1 MHLTFYF
8 LCHKSLPKQWTA
20 VTYFYD
26 IKIALSLWIALEKD
40 EHFRPL
46 NSHSFTLCHTVSLP
60 FSQSHG
66 ISHGFTNFK
75 RIFLS
80 NSQFPKK
87 TNQATKYCSIA
98 FYIQKKKQTNKKNL
112 EFLIQRLPLGALLEM
127 MSRELPK
134 FLSKTFVKHQSNK
147 KCSFQG

>member
-26 IKIALSLWIALEKD
+26 IKITLSLWIALEKD

-98 FYIQKKKQTNKKNL
+98 FYIQKKKTNKQKKSGIFNSETSTRSSTGNDVPWITKISIKN
-112 EFLIQRLPLGALLEM
+112 I
-127 MSRELPK
+127 REA
-134 FLSKTFVKHQSNK
+134 SV
-147 KCSFQG
+147 